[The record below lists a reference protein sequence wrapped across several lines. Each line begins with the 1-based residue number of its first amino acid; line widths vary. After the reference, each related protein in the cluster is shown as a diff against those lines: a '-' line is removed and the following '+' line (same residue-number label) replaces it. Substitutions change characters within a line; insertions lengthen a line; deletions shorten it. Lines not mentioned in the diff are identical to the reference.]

1 MHKVGGGFYKQIGDY
16 LIGRTIGQ
24 GSYAKVKYGQHKD
37 THEPVAIKVLEKAKL
52 VESKMVEQ
60 IKKEISIMK
69 VLKHPYIVDLKE
81 VLASKEKIYMIME
94 LVPGGELYDL
104 VIRKGPQS
112 EGKAR
117 QILQQLMDA
126 LDYCHLQGIYH
137 RDLKPENVLLSSNGD
152 VKLSD
157 FGLGSLPESTRGPDG
172 QLQTT
177 CGTPNYVAP
186 EVLRRKGYKGAPAD
200 VWSLGVVLYV
210 ITAAALPFD
219 EPNVQLLFRS
229 ILRGQF
235 DLPHHFSPELKDL
248 LRKMICID
256 PEQRISISEMR
267 EHPWVKI
274 DYNPPF
280 VEALSATVLN
290 NINAMSSEI
299 FNHESPLYDISTDEQ
314 HQIARLS
321 GGELGDPSSSIPRN
335 INSINA
341 FDLINSALDL
351 SMMFERSA
359 DVITRHT
366 RFISAKK
373 PKEIMDRILEVASGL
388 ECRTQ
393 RISDYYGKLA
403 TTSNK
408 GLIMAIVDIFEV
420 EHGTYLVEFSKGQ
433 GDYLQFAKLFMLI
446 QRHAYDVVTKAQ
458 AIAGITVDDN
468 PFYKPVQEISEV
480 EKQLP
485 QDEE

>member
-1 MHKVGGGFYKQIGDY
+1 
-16 LIGRTIGQ
+16 
-24 GSYAKVKYGQHKD
+24 
-37 THEPVAIKVLEKAKL
+37 
-52 VESKMVEQ
+52 
-60 IKKEISIMK
+60 
-69 VLKHPYIVDLKE
+69 
-81 VLASKEKIYMIME
+81 MIME

-112 EGKAR
+112 ERRAR
-117 QILQQLMDA
+117 KILQQLMDS
-126 LDYCHLQGIYH
+126 LDYCHKQGIFH
-137 RDLKPENVLLSSNGD
+137 RDLKPENVLLASNGD

-157 FGLGSLPESTRGPDG
+157 FGLGALPESTRGPDG

-186 EVLRRKGYKGAPAD
+186 EVLRRKGYHGSPAD
-200 VWSLGVVLYV
+200 IWSLGVVLFV

-219 EPNVQLLFRS
+219 EPNVQLLFRA

-235 DLPHHFSPELKDL
+235 DIPQNFSPELKDL
-248 LRKMICID
+248 LKRMICVD
-256 PEQRISISEMR
+256 PSSRITIAEMR

-274 DYNPPF
+274 DYDPPF

-290 NINAMSSEI
+290 NINMLSSTI
-299 FNHESPLYDISTDEQ
+299 FDKESPLYDIPAEDRT
-314 HQIARLS
+314 QIIQDD
-321 GGELGDPSSSIPRN
+321 GPNPRN

-366 RFISAKK
+366 RFVSAKQ
-373 PKEIMDRILEVASGL
+373 PQEIMDRILEVAQKL
-388 ECRTQ
+388 QCRTLKL
-393 RISDYYGKLA
+393 SDYYGKLA

-408 GLIMAIVDIFEV
+408 GLIMAIVDIFQV
-420 EHGTYLVEFSKGQ
+420 ESGTYLVEFSKGQ

-446 QRHAYDVVTKAQ
+446 QEQASDIVTKAQ
-458 AIAGITVDDN
+458 TIEGFNIDN
-468 PFYKPVQEISEV
+468 KPFYKPHESVIEAES
-480 EKQLP
+480 QLSR
-485 QDEE
+485 DDI

>member
-1 MHKVGGGFYKQIGDY
+1 MHKVGGGFFKQIGEY

-37 THEPVAIKVLEKAKL
+37 THEPVAIKVMEKSKL
-52 VESKMVEQ
+52 IESKMVEQ

-69 VLKHPYIVDLKE
+69 ALNHPYIVDLKE

-112 EGKAR
+112 EKRAR
-117 QILQQLMDA
+117 KILQNLMDA
-126 LDYCHLQGIYH
+126 LDYCHKQGIYH
-137 RDLKPENVLLSSNGD
+137 RDLKPENVLLASNGD

-157 FGLGSLPESTRGPDG
+157 FGLGALPESVRGPDG

-186 EVLRRKGYKGAPAD
+186 EVLRRKGYMGAPAD

-235 DLPHHFSPELKDL
+235 DLPNHFSAELQDL
-248 LRKMICID
+248 LKQMICVD
-256 PEQRISISEMR
+256 PEKRITIEQMR
-267 EHPWVKI
+267 SHQWVKI
-274 DYNPPF
+274 DYDPPF
-280 VEALSATVLN
+280 VEALSASVLN
-290 NINAMSSEI
+290 NINALSSTI
-299 FNHESPLYDISTDEQ
+299 FDHESPLYDIPADDNTQVATLTS
-314 HQIARLS
+314 ANGS
-321 GGELGDPSSSIPRN
+321 NPRN

-366 RFISAKK
+366 RFISAKQ
-373 PKEIMDRILEVASGL
+373 PKEIIDRILEEAATL
-388 ECRTQ
+388 NCRTLKL
-393 RISDYYGKLA
+393 SDQYGKIA

-408 GLIMAIVDIFEV
+408 GLIMAIIDIFEV
-420 EHGTYLVEFSKGQ
+420 EQGTYLVEFSKGQ

-446 QRHAYDVVTKAQ
+446 QEKAADIVTKAQ
-458 AIAGITVDDN
+458 PIAGINIDN
-468 PFYKPVQEISEV
+468 KPFYKPHHDVI
-480 EKQLP
+480 
-485 QDEE
+485 EEESMED